1 MLPPRIVEAV
11 PKPESV
17 LLVRFA
23 DGAESLF
30 DVKPYLCS
38 DFFQSLG
45 DDAYFWQILAGFVRD
60 GDTVVIDAAP
70 GGEGV
75 TLTTEASPEEAAVT
89 NGHVMAEGGEA

>member
-30 DVKPYLCS
+30 DVKPYLRS
-38 DFFQSLG
+38 DFFRSLG
-45 DDAYFWQILAGFVRD
+45 DDAYYGRFSLASSATATRW
-60 GDTVVIDAAP
+60 
-70 GGEGV
+70 
-75 TLTTEASPEEAAVT
+75 
-89 NGHVMAEGGEA
+89 